1 MAHHSSQ
8 YPGAAQSPGVHQ
20 CPDVIQPRRRPPA
33 LFMSTHAMHANNGH
47 RQPESAAQARP
58 KHSILWI
65 DGIGGFL
72 LWDKPELVLGQA
84 FAESRADLGIVGD
97 LSRQAAAIR
106 RLGTDYLLQPLQATR
121 LNGLA
126 IDRPQL
132 LRDGGL
138 IELGNS
144 VKIRFLRPNALSGT
158 ARLEMAS
165 IHRWQPNVDA
175 IILYSDCC
183 IMGPRAGSHILCSEW
198 KGEALLVQKSGQW
211 QMRTGEEVLVND
223 QKLRGQFAV
232 SPGTRVRGEDFSFSL
247 E

>member
-1 MAHHSSQ
+1 
-8 YPGAAQSPGVHQ
+8 
-20 CPDVIQPRRRPPA
+20 
-33 LFMSTHAMHANNGH
+33 MHANNGQ
-47 RQPESAAQARP
+47 RQPDISGQARSQ
-58 KHSILWI
+58 HSILWI
-65 DGIGGFL
+65 DSIGGYL

-84 FAESRADLGIVGD
+84 FAESRADVGIVGD
-97 LSRQAAAIR
+97 LSRQAAVIR

-121 LNGLA
+121 LSGQT

-132 LRDGGL
+132 LRDAAV

-144 VKIRFLRPNALSGT
+144 VKIRFRRPNALSGT

-175 IILYSDCC
+175 VLLLSDCC
-183 IMGPRAGSHILCSEW
+183 IMGPRVGSHIPCNEW
-198 KGEALLVQKSGQW
+198 KSEALLVPKNGGW

-232 SPGTRVRGEDFSFSL
+232 SAGTRVRGEDFSLSF